1 LGDGSHRHVLHV
13 QRTEEVRVGHGPP
26 AAPLALPVQV
36 TFTVII
42 PTLNEA
48 RVIERT
54 LLLTVR
60 LGFEAIVV
68 DGGSIDETRTLVELV
83 AARARDSLPGP
94 VRLLSSAAGRARQLN
109 TGAAAATSDVLVFLH
124 GDSQLPTLARY
135 LMEQALADPAVVGGR
150 FDIRFDRPSVW
161 GRIISTLMNARSRL
175 TRISTGDQAMFVR
188 RRVFERLGGF
198 SEIPI
203 MEDIDFSTRLKRT
216 GPTAAIRE
224 CVTTSFR
231 RWEQQGP
238 LRTILLMWFLRF
250 LYWIGVSPRRLARL
264 YATVR

>member
-1 LGDGSHRHVLHV
+1 V
-13 QRTEEVRVGHGPP
+13 T
-26 AAPLALPVQV
+26 PVQV

-54 LLLTVR
+54 LVFTGR
-60 LGFEAIVV
+60 LGFETIIVV
-68 DGGSIDETRTLVELV
+68 DGGSTDETRALIESV
-83 AARARDSLPGP
+83 AAPLCDSLSGP
-94 VRLLSSAAGRARQLN
+94 VRLLSSPSGRAKQLN
-109 TGAAAATSDVLVFLH
+109 AGAAASTSDVFVFLH
-124 GDSQLPTLARY
+124 ADSQLPAHARA

-161 GRIISTLMNARSRL
+161 GQIISTFMNARSRL
-175 TRISTGDQAMFVR
+175 TRISTGDQALFVR
-188 RRVFERLGGF
+188 RQVFERLGGF

-203 MEDIDFSTRLKRT
+203 MEDIDFSTRLKRI

-224 CVTTSFR
+224 RVTTSFR
-231 RWEQQGP
+231 RWNRHGP

-250 LYWIGVSPRRLARL
+250 LYWIGVSPQRIAQL
-264 YATVR
+264 YGTVR